1 MTSSSSNFHADEPLT
16 PAGRLFLRP
25 EINQII
31 HCVVGVKNSLDVDS
45 VKSQIADSVMIQHP
59 RFSSLLVRD
68 RNGVEYWRR
77 TSIEVDRHVIVVS
90 ERVSDD
96 GVSDEKAVND
106 YLADLAI
113 SSSMDTDKPLWE
125 IHLLLAHNC
134 AIFRIHHALGD
145 GISLMSLFLTCC
157 RRADDPDALPTIV
170 SDSKAVRR
178 NTRRK
183 SWAEE
188 IPKMLLEFLFAV
200 WFSFLFVAEF
210 ILRALWVS
218 DRKTPISG
226 GDGVELWPR
235 KVATAKFAVEDMKAV
250 KKAIPN
256 ATINDVLFGVIGA
269 GLSRYLEHRQPKG
282 LKEGLQLTGVA
293 MVNLRKQPGLQD
305 LADMMKGNTG
315 SRWGNKL
322 GILLL
327 PVNYHKKVLDPLQ
340 CVKRLKKML
349 DQKKRT
355 FEAHFSYGIGKL
367 VMSCLGPKIAC
378 ILNYRIVCNTSFTI
392 SNVIG
397 PREEI
402 TIGGNPI
409 TYIRVTSTSLSHALT
424 MHMMSYAGRAEMQI
438 LVAKDII
445 PDPEFLAECFENAL
459 LEMKKSVATLT
470 TK

>member
-1 MTSSSSNFHADEPLT
+1 MDSSTFETDEPLT

-31 HCVVGVKNSLDVDS
+31 HCVIGVRDSIDVDS
-45 VKSQIADSVMIQHP
+45 VKSQIAGSVMVQHP

-77 TSIEVDRHVIVVS
+77 TSIEVDRHVIVVA
-90 ERVSDD
+90 EPVLDD
-96 GVSDEKAVND
+96 GASDEKAVNE

-113 SSSMDTDKPLWE
+113 NSSMDADKPLWE
-125 IHLLLAHNC
+125 IHLLLAHKC

-145 GISLMSLFLTCC
+145 GISLMSMFLTCC
-157 RRADDPDALPTIV
+157 RRADDPNALPTIV
-170 SDSKAVRR
+170 LDSRPARK
-178 NTRRK
+178 TRRWR
-183 SWAEE
+183 WAEE
-188 IPKMLLEFLFAV
+188 IPKMLLAV
-200 WFSFLFVAEF
+200 WFNFLFVAEF

-218 DRKTPISG
+218 DRKSPISG

-235 KVATAKFAVEDMKAV
+235 KMATAKFAVEDMKAV
-250 KKAIPN
+250 KKAVAN
-256 ATINDVLFGVIGA
+256 VTMNDVLFSVIGA

-293 MVNLRKQPGLQD
+293 MVNLREQRGLQE
-305 LADMMKGNTG
+305 LTQMMKGNRG
-315 SRWGNKL
+315 FGWGNKL

-327 PVNYHKKVLDPLQ
+327 PVNYEKKTLDPLQ
-340 CVKRLKKML
+340 CVVRTKKML
-349 DQKKRT
+349 DRKKRS
-355 FEAHFSYGIGKL
+355 FEAHFSYGVGKL
-367 VMSCLGPKIAC
+367 IMSYLGPKVAC

-409 TYIRVTSTSLSHALT
+409 TYIRSTSTSLPHTIT
-424 MHMMSYAGRAEMQI
+424 MHMVSYAGRAEMQI

-445 PDPEFLAECFENAL
+445 PDPEFLAECLENAL
-459 LEMKKSVATLT
+459 LEMKTAATIFQ

>member
-1 MTSSSSNFHADEPLT
+1 MNSDEPLT

-31 HCVVGVKNSLDVDS
+31 HCLVGLKNSIDVDS
-45 VKSQIADSVMIQHP
+45 VKSQIADSIMIQHP

-90 ERVSDD
+90 DPVSDD
-96 GVSDEKAVND
+96 VGGVNDEKAANE

-113 SSSMDTDKPLWE
+113 SSSMDYSKPLWE

-134 AIFRIHHALGD
+134 AVFRIHHALGD

-170 SDSKAVRR
+170 SDLKAVRTGNR
-178 NTRRK
+178 GRR
-183 SWAEE
+183 SCGE
-188 IPKMLLEFLFAV
+188 MMLEFLLTV
-200 WFSFLFVAEF
+200 WFSLLFVLEF
-210 ILRALWVS
+210 IVRALWVC

-235 KVATAKFAVEDMKAV
+235 KVATAKFALEDMKAV
-250 KKAIPN
+250 KKGVPN
-256 ATINDVLFGVIGA
+256 ATINDVLFSVIGA

-293 MVNLRKQPGLQD
+293 MVNLREQPGLQD
-305 LADMMKGNTG
+305 LSDMMKGNKG

-327 PVNYHKKVLDPLQ
+327 PVNYYTKALDPLQ
-340 CVKRLKKML
+340 YVKRTKKML
-349 DQKKRT
+349 DRKKRT

-367 VMSCLGPKIAC
+367 VMSFLGPKVAC

-402 TIGGNPI
+402 TIGGNPV

-459 LEMKKSVATLT
+459 LEMKTAGATLT

>member
-1 MTSSSSNFHADEPLT
+1 MTSSSKLESDQPLT

-31 HCVVGVKNSLDVDS
+31 HCVIGLQNSIDVDS
-45 VKSQIADSVMIQHP
+45 IKSQIADSVMIQHP

-68 RNGVEYWRR
+68 PNGVEYWRR

-90 ERVSDD
+90 DPVSND
-96 GVSDEKAVND
+96 GTGNENAVND
-106 YLADLAI
+106 YLADLST
-113 SSSMDTDKPLWE
+113 SSTMDMNKPLWE

-134 AIFRIHHALGD
+134 VIFRIHHALGD

-157 RRADDPDALPTIV
+157 RRADDPNALPTIV
-170 SDSKAVRR
+170 SDSKTA
-178 NTRRK
+178 RK
-183 SWAEE
+183 SRRQRWAEE
-188 IPKMLLEFLFAV
+188 LPKMLLELLMTV
-200 WFSFLFVAEF
+200 WFSFLFVGEF

-250 KKAIPN
+250 KNAVSN
-256 ATINDVLFGVIGA
+256 ATINDVLFSVIGA
-269 GLSRYLEHRQPKG
+269 GLSRYLEHRQPNS

-293 MVNLRKQPGLQD
+293 MINLREQPGLQD
-305 LADMMKGNTG
+305 LADMMKGNNG

-327 PVNYHKKVLDPLQ
+327 PVYYHKKTSDPLQ
-340 CVKRLKKML
+340 YLKRTKKMI
-349 DQKKRT
+349 DRKKRSL
-355 FEAHFSYGIGKL
+355 ESYFSYGIGKF
-367 VMSCLGPKIAC
+367 VMSWLGAKVAC
-378 ILNYRIVCNTSFTI
+378 ILNYRIMCNTSFTI

-397 PREEI
+397 PKEEI
-402 TIGGNPI
+402 SVGGNPI
-409 TYIRVTSTSLSHALT
+409 TYIRATSTSLPHAIT
-424 MHMMSYAGRAEMQI
+424 MHMMSYAGRADMQI

-445 PDPEFLAECFENAL
+445 PDPEFLAECFENVL
-459 LEMKKSVATLT
+459 FEMKMAATT
-470 TK
+470 FNVK